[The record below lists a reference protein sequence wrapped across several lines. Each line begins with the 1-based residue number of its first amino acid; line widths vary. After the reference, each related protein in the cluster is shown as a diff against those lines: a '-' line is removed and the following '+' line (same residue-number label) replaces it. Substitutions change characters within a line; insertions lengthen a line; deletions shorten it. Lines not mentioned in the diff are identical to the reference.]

1 MKSNITKCGLVLRQ
15 PLAQAGLSPCRG
27 RGRAF
32 CDPMTDK
39 FEYQN
44 LTDLEKIAA
53 LEAQN
58 TKLKQE
64 LIKTSKEMLRLYA
77 QLIEIKKKS

>member
-1 MKSNITKCGLVLRQ
+1 
-15 PLAQAGLSPCRG
+15 
-27 RGRAF
+27 
-32 CDPMTDK
+32 MTDK

-77 QLIEIKKKS
+77 QLIEIKKILK